1 MKKLIIP
8 VLALTPVFVSAQ
20 NLGNLNNLLSSF
32 GNLVDKALPIVVAL
46 ALLGFFW
53 GLAKFILNANDEDK
67 RKEGKQ
73 LMIWGIVGLFV
84 MVSVWGLVQF
94 IGNAL
99 GVGSGGNNPTTV
111 PIPTVN
117 TP

>member
-8 VLALTPVFVSAQ
+8 VLALVPVFASAQ
-20 NLGNLNNLLSSF
+20 QLGNLSSLLTSF
-32 GNLVDKALPIVVAL
+32 GNLIDKALPIVVAI

-53 GLAKFILNANDEDK
+53 GLAKFILNANDEEK
-67 RKEGKQ
+67 RKEGKS

-94 IGNAL
+94 IGNAI
-99 GVGSGGNNPTTV
+99 GVGSGGNNPTQV
-111 PIPTVN
+111 PIPTVP